1 MIFFVSTYSFD
12 PSGTFVIENTSDL
25 HNLCGIYGSY
35 PFVGETWNLTV
46 VVDMNSSSGVTIFS
60 STYVSSYQKHWEGA
74 LEFSVFPNHSQTQTY
89 ISHLQIDTTAFP
101 LFDIALINSSGCA
114 NGSYKLEKIFNG
126 YHVDDLVTGHT
137 YISNLTAWLEEL
149 SITTSS
155 TSDTID
161 FVIPPNL
168 VFGGLI
174 LGLIFFGFYF
184 RFRKGRKV

>member
-1 MIFFVSTYSFD
+1 MKREDFRFQMIFFSSLLLTFLFSGNVTSSVMDDFFVSTYSFD

-114 NGSYKLEKIFNG
+114 NGSYKLEM
-126 YHVDDLVTGHT
+126 V
-137 YISNLTAWLEEL
+137 LT
-149 SITTSS
+149 S
-155 TSDTID
+155 
-161 FVIPPNL
+161 
-168 VFGGLI
+168 
-174 LGLIFFGFYF
+174 
-184 RFRKGRKV
+184 